1 MELSHFIAANFEKG
15 SSAESCCE
23 YSPESLVGR
32 EILHRFDVN
41 SEERWYTGYVV
52 SYNTPP

>member
-1 MELSHFIAANFEKG
+1 MELSPFIAANFEKE
-15 SSAESCCE
+15 SLAESCYE

-32 EILHRFDVN
+32 EIHDVN